1 MTLLDT
7 YLTER
12 GFPYR
17 RATAPREVTAAGLGD
32 IPQAQDEQYRVL
44 RHRLVQ
50 TMAPILPSSA
60 RLFAEHTWD
69 AAILV
74 NTNNDSSV
82 AGYLACSETEYD
94 ADYARLW
101 IGGPPNPAPAIN
113 GDLPPALLR
122 FSREVHSG
130 FLWDG
135 EGAGPLG
142 TDHANWTFCDR
153 CGGDTPDWW
162 DTAAFGDIESF
173 LVVMPSYWW
182 DSVYCS
188 TGPHDVLTLID
199 PHLPDSRVR
208 RVGTFAEEA
217 DSLICRVITEDAVR

>member
-1 MTLLDT
+1 MTYLDT
-7 YLTER
+7 YLTEC

-17 RATAPREVTAAGLGD
+17 RARTAREVIAAGMGD
-32 IPQAQDEQYRVL
+32 IPQVQDQQYHAL
-44 RHRLVQ
+44 RDRLVQ
-50 TMAPILPSSA
+50 TMAPILPRSA
-60 RLFAEHTWD
+60 ELFAEHTWD
-69 AAILV
+69 AAVLV
-74 NTNNDSSV
+74 NTNNGSSV

-94 ADYARLW
+94 AQYARLW
-101 IGGPPNPAPAIN
+101 IGGPPNSEPAASSE
-113 GDLPPALLR
+113 LPPDLLR

-142 TDHANWTFCDR
+142 TDGAGWTFRER
-153 CGGDTPDWW
+153 CGGSAPDWW
-162 DTAAFGDIESF
+162 DDAAFGDIESF

-199 PHLPDSRVR
+199 PHLPDDRVR

-217 DSLICRVITEDAVR
+217 DSLMCRVITEDAVR